1 MYRWELKSRSYQT
14 NNKFPGKDGLTAE
27 FHEHFSNEL
36 AHVLLD
42 VYDFWGKLF
51 YYLFL
56 YMKNMIPVLEVTP
69 YF

>member
-1 MYRWELKSRSYQT
+1 MYRWELKSRNYQT

-42 VYDFWGKLF
+42 VYNFWGKLCS
-51 YYLFL
+51 
-56 YMKNMIPVLEVTP
+56 ISVTSRTGIIFFM
-69 YF
+69 YKKR